1 MTILTLGTSGRSS
14 LICHLSVCCASV
26 VSSFDAPCST
36 SAVSVSILP
45 EGHVSPR
52 RLLSPQGTLS
62 SLLGGDSMR
71 EAVERLWPE
80 IDWIQNPTLREQVT
94 QTWIKA
100 LERSPLKPDDLNQIP
115 FTLLVPNC
123 PITFMEHKRCVVHIA
138 RDSAR
143 AMCDFMGRALPID
156 EDVVIAGA
164 ILADV
169 GKLLEYELGPD
180 GKSRQS
186 ERGEALRHPF
196 TGVALAIEC
205 GIPDAV
211 CHIIA
216 AHAAEGDLVKRTTE
230 AFIVHHAD
238 FMAFLPFKNPKNV
251 RVK

>member
-1 MTILTLGTSGRSS
+1 MSTGTD
-14 LICHLSVCCASV
+14 V
-26 VSSFDAPCST
+26 
-36 SAVSVSILP
+36 
-45 EGHVSPR
+45 
-52 RLLSPQGTLS
+52 
-62 SLLGGDSMR
+62 R
-71 EAVERLWPE
+71 EIVKQLWPE
-80 IDWIQNPTLREQVT
+80 IDWIENPELREQVT
-94 QTWIKA
+94 QVWTNA
-100 LERSPLKPDDLNQIP
+100 LERSPLEPEDLNRIP

-138 RDSAR
+138 RASAI
-143 AMCDFMGRALPID
+143 AMREFMGRALPVD
-156 EDVVIAGA
+156 SDTVIAGA

-169 GKLLEYELGPD
+169 GKLLEYEIGPD

-196 TGVALAIEC
+196 TGVALALEC

-238 FMAFLPFKNPKNV
+238 FMAFLPFKNPKNI
-251 RVK
+251 KLKT